1 MDKLSFLNN
10 LVKTV
15 KAAPPPYSKSSA
27 EPLQLSDFNILY
39 ARIVEVIMGIA
50 GLVLFL
56 MLIVG
61 GIKYITAG
69 GEPEALASAR
79 KTLTFAI
86 AGIVLIA
93 SAFLIM
99 VIIQT
104 ITGVPVTVF
113 NIYTP

>member
-1 MDKLSFLNN
+1 MDKFSFINE
-10 LVKTV
+10 LVKTAE
-15 KAAPPPYSKSSA
+15 AAPLYSDVVGGV
-27 EPLQLSDFNILY
+27 PLQLIDINVLY
-39 ARIVEVIMGIA
+39 ARIVEVVMGIA

-104 ITGVPVTVF
+104 ITGVPVTIF